1 MALLSPSR
9 ANGDIAPTDPLHD
22 PNAGAARTKAPPGTV
37 KPAILNLVEQSSGV
51 KIPETF
57 KAASA
62 ELWPCAPT
70 TPELLL
76 GCLGLHQPGES
87 LGRRVPLDGLLH
99 DPRSMAGSMASNSTL
114 RLPPPQVLPRV
125 SLALVGRDGSDPG
138 SHSCSR
144 TSAGCATL
152 ALRHGR
158 RMTEIRLIATSAL
171 ATSQRRFLVL
181 ADGAE
186 AKLSASKSGN
196 HRCLSGLDDGGAE
209 GIRTSDLRSAGHP
222 RA

>member
-57 KAASA
+57 KAVSA
-62 ELWPCAPT
+62 ERWPCAST

-76 GCLGLHQPGES
+76 GCLGLHQPGVS
-87 LGRRVPLDGLLH
+87 PGWRVPLDGVLH

-114 RLPPPQVLPRV
+114 RLPPPQVLLRV
-125 SLALVGRDGSDPG
+125 SLALVGRDGSDQAAI
-138 SHSCSR
+138 CSGVTAMRVNR
-144 TSAGCATL
+144 T
-152 ALRHGR
+152 GR
-158 RMTEIRLIATSAL
+158 NMQLNIKASPDTV
-171 ATSQRRFLVL
+171 RRFI
-181 ADGAE
+181 A
-186 AKLSASKSGN
+186 
-196 HRCLSGLDDGGAE
+196 
-209 GIRTSDLRSAGHP
+209 ISDA
-222 RA
+222 